1 MSSSPSSSTTKQHV
15 RIKKKIKIKK
25 SKVSSLKKSKESKEL
40 KMKSNKK
47 KSPSSTPSIKLIDV
61 KLDNVYDEEGKAFRI
76 QLFGMNENGTTYS
89 VIIDDF
95 KPFLFVKIPNRCLRY
110 KKQSINEVRQYINY
124 KCNYLRIE
132 DGKKI
137 EYIDSIELV
146 KRHKL
151 YGFDN
156 HKQYL
161 FLKITFPSM
170 SEYNQ
175 VRRIW
180 TAPTVDDPVYVK
192 KIKQSGVVKRMYYE
206 EKTGKKMY
214 TIGPRNTSR
223 SFGNFQDRDIKL
235 NISKINEGLLVN
247 PNIKIH
253 QFDPKKHRSSWKE
266 TRLQNI
272 SGINMELY
280 ESALPP
286 FLRFFH
292 IQKISPSG
300 WITFKR
306 QPQKVRESTKLS
318 TCDFEY
324 ESSFENVIPQPEKEA
339 GIPIKIASY
348 DIEASSS
355 HGDFP
360 LPKKTY
366 KKFLGELIELYNKI
380 ILVSDTAKPTRGA
393 RSSSSNKKVVDKKEK
408 VKDTTLLYDI
418 LLNAFSYSDTY
429 KYDISKLYP
438 KKDERP
444 TEDELKEII
453 EHFSNYTIEQQVKL
467 SNFDDDDK
475 LLDTLILLRT
485 HKKKTILEILNST
498 SIEPVDKQ
506 TIIDIALTG
515 GDGNID
521 KNLKKRRYMPCL
533 EGDKVTFIGTT
544 FMKCNEQDSYLNHMI
559 VLNSCNDTPEVPN
572 REIETYDTEREVL
585 LAWTNLINR
594 EDPDIIIGYNIFGF
608 DWKFMLDRADE
619 LDAKNDFIKMSR
631 NKCAEKF
638 NRSTHEYEEKT
649 DCTVKITSTTVA
661 SGTYDDMYLNIPG
674 RLQIDLLNYFRKEVQ
689 LPSYKLDYVA
699 SHFISDY
706 ISDYTYDETTRQ
718 TTIKSSNLMGL
729 KAGHFISFEIIAH
742 SSDMYKNGKKFKI
755 SHLDPIKKQF
765 TIDYKLDINKKLKIK
780 WCLNKDDIDHHQIFE
795 YTNQGPDKR
804 AIIAKYC
811 FQDCNLCHTLMQKY
825 DILTGV
831 TELASICSV
840 PMNFVIMRGQGI
852 KLLSFIAKQCREM
865 NTLMPAVE
873 KDNSNAGYEGAI
885 VLDPK
890 TGFYPDDPV
899 ACVDYSSLYPSCMIS
914 ENISHDSKVWSKEYD
929 LDGKLAINPK
939 TKQPKI
945 WGLRDPSGNFVYD
958 NLPEYKYVEVKYD
971 TFAWIRPR
979 PNAAA
984 KKVKTG
990 YKICR
995 YAQFPDGEKAI
1006 MPSVLSEL
1014 LASRKATRK
1023 LAKHKIVTTLE
1034 GKEVVGLLTKTD
1046 THHEVLQENKIVE
1059 KIENENVESVED
1071 RFDDFMKNVLD
1082 KRQLSKKIVANSL
1095 YGQCGAKTSAFYE
1108 KDIAASTTATGRKL
1122 LIYGKNII
1130 EKCYTNRI
1138 TNTKHGKIKVN
1149 AEYVYGDTDS
1159 IFFKFNPE
1167 TLEGE
1172 PIRGQ
1177 KALEITIEL
1186 AIEAGELATK
1196 YLKLPHDLEYEKT
1209 FMPFLLLSKKR
1220 YVGMLYEHD
1229 PHKCKR
1235 KSMGIVLKRRDNAP
1249 IVKDCYGGIIDIL
1262 MKEKDVNKAVE
1273 FTKQFLLDMIAEKFP
1288 LEKLIVSKSLR
1299 QFYKNPNQIAHKV
1312 LAERIGKREPGNKPA
1327 VGSRIPFVY
1336 FQTKGKVKLQG
1347 DRIEDPNYVRRKN
1360 LKPDFSFYI
1369 TNQIQKPVMQ
1379 VFCLV
1384 LEQIK
1389 EFRPLLKGFQ
1399 RQIRTI
1405 HRKHKDDVGKGQ
1417 RYETKEREKHVNKLI
1432 FQTSVKQCASNKK
1445 NIAMKSFFSGYS

>member
-1 MSSSPSSSTTKQHV
+1 MSQHQHSTPV
-15 RIKKKIKIKK
+15 KKKLKIKK
-25 SKVSSLKKSKESKEL
+25 SKVSSLKQ
-40 KMKSNKK
+40 KMEKTTSIHQPTT
-47 KSPSSTPSIKLIDV
+47 SPSIKLIDI
-61 KLDNVYDEEGKAFRI
+61 KLDNVYDEEGKAFRM
-76 QLFGMNENGTTYS
+76 QLFGMNEIGKTYS
-89 VIIDDF
+89 IIIDDF
-95 KPFLFVKIPNRCLRY
+95 RPFFFVKIPNRCLRY
-110 KKQSINEVRQYINY
+110 KKQTINEVKQFINY
-124 KCNYLRIE
+124 HCNNNYGRVE
-132 DGKKI
+132 NDKYI
-137 EYIDSIELV
+137 EYIYDVEVV

-156 HKQYL
+156 NKEYI

-170 SEYNQ
+170 HEYNAVKRLWSALIQ
-175 VRRIW
+175 Y
-180 TAPTVDDPVYVK
+180 DPVYIR
-192 KIKQSGVVKRMYYE
+192 KIKQSGTIKRIYYE
-206 EKTGKKMY
+206 NKTNKKLFTVGKHGDFSEK
-214 TIGPRNTSR
+214 
-223 SFGNFQDRDIKL
+223 DLKL
-235 NISKINEGLLVN
+235 NHSKVENGLIVN
-247 PNIKIH
+247 PNIKSYE
-253 QFDPKKHRSSWKE
+253 FDPKKRRSSWKQ

-272 SGINMELY
+272 DSVKMELY

-292 IQKISPSG
+292 IQQLSPSG

-306 QPQKVRESTKLS
+306 NPSLSRDASKLS
-318 TCDFEY
+318 NCDFEY
-324 ESSFENVIPQPEKEA
+324 ETSYKNVIPQPNKEDA
-339 GIPIKIASY
+339 IPIKIASY

-366 KKFLGELIELYNKI
+366 KKFLGEMIELWNKHQTDDI
-380 ILVSDTAKPTRGA
+380 ILEAWMDAFSH
-393 RSSSSNKKVVDKKEK
+393 SNKH
-408 VKDTTLLYDI
+408 
-418 LLNAFSYSDTY
+418 

-438 KKDERP
+438 KPNQHTSANDIHLIYEKLS
-444 TEDELKEII
+444 T
-453 EHFSNYTIEQQVKL
+453 FTIEQQVYL
-467 SNFDDDDK
+467 SNFDDEKNFETLK
-475 LLDTLILLRT
+475 LLRK
-485 HKKKTILEILNST
+485 HKKLTIMDVLT
-498 SIEPVDKQ
+498 SQDIEPVNKQ
-506 TIIDIALTG
+506 TIVDIALTG
-515 GDGNID
+515 GDGNIE
-521 KNLKKRRYMPCL
+521 KNLKQKRYVPYL
-533 EGDKVTFIGTT
+533 EGDTVTFIGTT
-544 FMKCNEQDSYLNHMI
+544 FIKCNEDESYLNHMI

-572 REIETYDTEREVL
+572 REIETYDTEAEVL
-585 LAWTNLINR
+585 LAWTNIINR

-619 LDAKNDFIKMSR
+619 LNIKNDFIKMSR
-631 NKCAEKF
+631 NKCIEKY
-638 NRSTHEYEEKT
+638 SKQTKQYELKT
-649 DCTVKITSTTVA
+649 DCMIKNSTTTVA
-661 SGTYDDMYLNIPG
+661 SGTYEDTYLDIPG

-706 ISDYTYDETTRQ
+706 ISDYTHETNIDGESSIQ
-718 TTIKSSNLMGL
+718 TVIKSSNLMGL
-729 KAGHFISFEIIAH
+729 KAGHFVSFEIIAH
-742 SSDMYKNGKKFKI
+742 SSDMYENGKKFKI
-755 SHLDPIKKQF
+755 THLDPIKKEF
-765 TIDYKLDINKKLKIK
+765 TIDHKLEIDKKLKMK
-780 WCLNKDDIDHHQIFE
+780 WCLNKDDINHHQIFE

-811 FQDCNLCHTLMQKY
+811 FQDCNLCHTLMKKY

-840 PMNFVIMRGQGI
+840 PMSFIIMRGQGI

-865 NTLMPAVE
+865 KTLMPAVE
-873 KDNSNAGYEGAI
+873 KSSSNDGYEGAI

-890 TGFYPDDPV
+890 TGFYADDPV

-914 ENISHDSKVWSKEYD
+914 ENISHDSKVWTKEYD
-929 LDGKLAINPK
+929 LNGKLALDKNGKPK
-939 TKQPKI
+939 VY
-945 WGLRDPSGNFVYD
+945 GLRDASGHFVYD
-958 NLPEYKYVEVKYD
+958 NLPNYKYVEVKYD
-971 TFAWIRPR
+971 TFAYIRPR
-979 PNAAA
+979 PTAAA

-990 YKICR
+990 FKICR
-995 YAQFPDGEKAI
+995 FAQFPDGKKAI

-1023 LAKHKIVTTLE
+1023 LAKHKIVTTND
-1034 GKEVVGLLTKTD
+1034 GKEYIGLLTKTD
-1046 THHEVLQENKIVE
+1046 THHEILQEDKTTHKIKNNDV
-1059 KIENENVESVED
+1059 KNVED

-1122 LIYGKNII
+1122 LIYGKTII
-1130 EKCYTNRI
+1130 EKCYTNHI
-1138 TNTKHGKIKVN
+1138 AETKHGKIKVN

-1220 YVGMLYEHD
+1220 YVGMLYELN

-1262 MKEKDVNKAVE
+1262 MKEKNVNKAVD
-1273 FTKQFLLDMIAEKFP
+1273 FTKQFLLDMIDEKFS
-1288 LEKLIVSKSLR
+1288 LDKLIISKSLR

-1336 FQTKGKVKLQG
+1336 IQTKGKVKLQG
-1347 DRIEDPNYVRRKN
+1347 DRIEDPTYIVKNN

-1384 LEQIK
+1384 LEQISQFK
-1389 EFRPLLKGFQ
+1389 PNLRGFQ
-1399 RQIRTI
+1399 RQVRTI
-1405 HRKHKDDVGKGQ
+1405 KRKYKDDVEKAI
-1417 RYETKEREKHVNKLI
+1417 RYETKEREKYVNKII
-1432 FQTSVKQCASNKK
+1432 FQTSVKQCFTNKK
-1445 NIAMKSFFSGYS
+1445 NLAMKSFFSKYN

>member
-1 MSSSPSSSTTKQHV
+1 MSSAIPHV
-15 RIKKKIKIKK
+15 KKKLKIKK
-25 SKVSSLKKSKESKEL
+25 SKVISLKKQREEEQDKQKSKKVPAV
-40 KMKSNKK
+40 KK
-47 KSPSSTPSIKLIDV
+47 QPKYTPSSTPSIKLIDI
-61 KLDNVYDEEGKAFRI
+61 KLDNVYDEEGKVFRM

-110 KKQSINEVRQYINY
+110 KKQCIEEVKQYINF
-124 KCNYLRIE
+124 KCNYLKIQN
-132 DGKKI
+132 GKHTQ
-137 EYIDSIELV
+137 YIDDIELV

-156 HKQYL
+156 NKEYI

-170 SEYNQ
+170 TEYNS
-175 VRRIW
+175 VKRVW
-180 TAPTVDDPVYVK
+180 TAPAVDDSVYIR
-192 KIKQSGVVKRMYYE
+192 KIKQVGTINRIYYE
-206 EKTGKKMY
+206 EKTGRKMY
-214 TIGPRNTSR
+214 TIQRNRTPL
-223 SFGNFQDRDIKL
+223 GHFQERDIKL
-235 NISKINEGLLVN
+235 NHSKIREGLLVN
-247 PNIKIH
+247 PNIKTFH
-253 QFDPKKHRSSWKE
+253 FDPIKRRSSWKD

-286 FLRFFH
+286 FIRFFH
-292 IQKISPSG
+292 IQQLSPSG

-306 QPQKVRESTKLS
+306 QPTLTRESVKLS
-318 TCDFEY
+318 KCDFEY
-324 ESSFENVIPQPEKEA
+324 ETSYKNVIPQPAKED

-366 KKFLGELIELYNKI
+366 KKFLGEMIELYNKNQTDNI
-380 ILVSDTAKPTRGA
+380 
-393 RSSSSNKKVVDKKEK
+393 
-408 VKDTTLLYDI
+408 VKDSLLD
-418 LLNAFSYSDTY
+418 AFSYTNKY

-444 TEDELKEII
+444 TKEDIDVMVDNFTTL
-453 EHFSNYTIEQQVKL
+453 TVEQQVKL
-467 SNFDDDDK
+467 SKFDNDDK
-475 LLDTLILLRT
+475 LIETLILLRK
-485 HKKKTILEILNST
+485 HKKKTIMDVLT
-498 SIEPVDKQ
+498 SADIEPSDKQ
-506 TIIDIALTG
+506 TIVDISLTG

-521 KNLKKRRYMPCL
+521 SNLKRERYMPCL
-533 EGDKVTFIGTT
+533 EGDMVTFIGTT
-544 FMKCNEQDSYLNHMI
+544 FIKCDEPDSYLNHMI
-559 VLNSCNDTPEVPN
+559 VLNTCDDTPEVPN
-572 REIETYDTEREVL
+572 REIETYDTEAEVL
-585 LAWTNLINR
+585 LAWTSIINR
-594 EDPDIIIGYNIFGF
+594 EDPDIIIGYNTFGF
-608 DWKFMLDRADE
+608 DWKFMLDRAEE
-619 LDAKNDFIKMSR
+619 LDIQSDFIKMSK
-631 NKCAEKF
+631 NHPTDKY
-638 NRSTHEYEEKT
+638 NRKTHTYELTT
-649 DCTVKITSTTVA
+649 DCSIKVSNTTVA
-661 SGTYDDMYLNIPG
+661 SGSYEDIYLNIPG
-674 RLQIDLLNYFRKEVQ
+674 RLQIDLLNYFRKETT

-706 ISDYTYDETTRQ
+706 ITKFNYDETTNQ
-718 TTIKSSNLMGL
+718 TTINSSNLMGL
-729 KAGHFISFEIIAH
+729 KPGHFVSFEIIAH
-742 SSDMYKNGKKFKI
+742 SSDMYENGKKFKI
-755 SHLDPIKKQF
+755 IGLDPVSKQF
-765 TIDYKLDINKKLKIK
+765 TIDHKLNIDEKLKIK
-780 WCLNKDDIDHHQIFE
+780 WCLNKDDINHHQIFE

-840 PMNFVIMRGQGI
+840 PMSFIINRGQGI
-852 KLLSFIAKQCREM
+852 KLLSFISKQCREM

-873 KDNSNAGYEGAI
+873 KDNTNEGYEGAI

-929 LDGKLAINPK
+929 LDGNLAIDPK
-939 TKQPKI
+939 TKKPKI
-945 WGLRDPSGNFVYD
+945 WGLRDSSGNFVYD
-958 NLPEYKYVEVKYD
+958 NLSKYKYVNVTYD
-971 TFAWIRPR
+971 TFAYMRSNPK
-979 PNAAA
+979 AAV
-984 KKVKTG
+984 KKIKTG
-990 YKICR
+990 HKICR
-995 YAQFPDGEKAI
+995 YAQFPDGKKAI

-1023 LAKHKIVTTLE
+1023 LAKHKIVTTKN
-1034 GKEVVGLLTKTD
+1034 GKEYAGLLTKTD
-1046 THHEVLQENKIVE
+1046 THHNILQESNDGKETIS
-1059 KIENENVESVED
+1059 IENNDVANVDD
-1071 RFDDFMKNVLD
+1071 RFNDFMKNVLD

-1130 EKCYTNRI
+1130 EKCYTNHI
-1138 TNTKHGKIKVN
+1138 ADTKHGKIKVN

-1167 TLEGE
+1167 TLEGD
-1172 PIRGQ
+1172 PIKGQ

-1262 MKEKDVNKAVE
+1262 MKEKNVNKAIE
-1273 FTKQFLLDMIAEKFP
+1273 FTRKFLVDMIAEKFP
-1288 LEKLIVSKSLR
+1288 LDKLIVSKSLR
-1299 QFYKNPNQIAHKV
+1299 QFYKKPNQIAHKV

-1336 FQTKGKVKLQG
+1336 IQTKGKPKLQG
-1347 DRIEDPNYVRRKN
+1347 DRIEDPDYIRRKK

-1384 LEQIK
+1384 LEQIN
-1389 EFRPLLKGFQ
+1389 EFRPQLKGFQ
-1399 RQIRTI
+1399 REIRTI
-1405 HRKHKDDVGKGQ
+1405 HRKHKDDVGKAQ
-1417 RYETKEREKHVNKLI
+1417 RTETKKREKHVNKLI
-1432 FQTSVKQCASNKK
+1432 FQTFVKQCAANKK
-1445 NIAMKSFFSGYS
+1445 NQAIRSFFSGYS

>member
-1 MSSSPSSSTTKQHV
+1 MTLKTSVPTK
-15 RIKKKIKIKK
+15 KTLKIKR
-25 SKVSSLKKSKESKEL
+25 SKVSSLKKAL
-40 KMKSNKK
+40 NK
-47 KSPSSTPSIKLIDV
+47 PSSTPSIKLIDI
-61 KLDNVYDEEGKAFRI
+61 KLDNVYDEEGKSFRM
-76 QLFGMNENGTTYS
+76 QLFGMNEHGKTYS

-95 KPFLFVKIPNRCLRY
+95 KPFLFIKIPNRCLRY
-110 KKQSINEVRQYINY
+110 KKQSIQEIKQYINY
-124 KCNYLRIE
+124 KCNNSRIQ
-132 DGKKI
+132 DNKYI
-137 EYIDSIELV
+137 EYIDDIELV
-146 KRHKL
+146 KRNKL

-156 HKQYL
+156 HKEYL
-161 FLKITFPSM
+161 FLKISFPSM
-170 SEYNQ
+170 MEYHN
-175 VRRIW
+175 VKRLW
-180 TAPTVDDPVYVK
+180 TSPIVDDEVYIR
-192 KIKQSGVVKRMYYE
+192 KIKQSGFITRIYYE
-206 EKTGKKMY
+206 EQTGKKLY
-214 TIGPRNTSR
+214 TVGRL
-223 SFGNFQDRDIKL
+223 GHFQEKDIKL
-235 NISKINEGLLVN
+235 KHSKIQGGLLVG
-247 PNIKIH
+247 PSVKSFK
-253 QFDPKKHRSSWKE
+253 FDPKTKRSSWKDIL
-266 TRLQNI
+266 LQNI
-272 SGINMELY
+272 SGIKMDLY
-280 ESALPP
+280 ESAIPP

-292 IQKISPSG
+292 IQKLSPSG
-300 WITFKR
+300 WITFKK
-306 QPQKVRESTKLS
+306 QPILVRDSVKLS

-324 ESSFENVIPQPEKEA
+324 ETSYKNVVAQVNKED

-366 KKFLGELIELYNKI
+366 KKFLGELIELWTKYQTDDI
-380 ILVSDTAKPTRGA
+380 ILNA
-393 RSSSSNKKVVDKKEK
+393 
-408 VKDTTLLYDI
+408 LLD
-418 LLNAFSYSDTY
+418 AFSHSDKY
-429 KYDISKLYP
+429 KYHISKLYP
-438 KKDERP
+438 KSGERP
-444 TEDELKEII
+444 TKEDIDEII
-453 EHFSNYTIEQQVKL
+453 DHFETFTIQQSVKI

-475 LLDTLILLRT
+475 HIDTLILLRK
-485 HKKKTILEILNST
+485 HKNKTIMEILT
-498 SIEPVDKQ
+498 SSDIEPADKQ
-506 TIIDIALTG
+506 TIVDIALTG
-515 GDGNID
+515 GDRNITQ
-521 KNLKKRRYMPCL
+521 NLKRKRYMPNL
-533 EGDKVTFIGTT
+533 EGDMVTFIGTT
-544 FMKCNEQDSYLNHMI
+544 FIKCNEQDTYLNHMI
-559 VLNSCNDTPEVPN
+559 VLNSCDDTPEVPH
-572 REIETYDTEREVL
+572 REIETYDTESDVL
-585 LAWTNLINR
+585 LAWTKIINR

-619 LDAKNDFIKMSR
+619 LSIKDDFIKMSR
-631 NKCAEKF
+631 NKCVEKF
-638 NRSTHEYEEKT
+638 NRSTRNYQEAT
-649 DCTVKITSTTVA
+649 DCKVKISTTTVA
-661 SGTYDDMYLNIPG
+661 SGTYEDVYLEIPG
-674 RLQIDLLNYFRKEVQ
+674 RLQIDLLNYFRKETT

-706 ISDYTYDETTRQ
+706 ISQYDYDETNNQ
-718 TTIKSSNLMGL
+718 TTIHSSNLMGL
-729 KAGHFISFEIIAH
+729 KAGHFVSFEIIAH
-742 SSDMYKNGKKFKI
+742 SSDMYENGRKFKI
-755 SHLDPIKKQF
+755 IDLDSEKKQF
-765 TIDYKLDINKKLKIK
+765 TIDHKLNIDKSLKIK

-795 YTNQGPDKR
+795 YTHQGPDKR

-811 FQDCNLCHTLMQKY
+811 FQDCNLCHTLMKKY

-831 TELASICSV
+831 TELASICSI
-840 PMNFVIMRGQGI
+840 PMSFIIMRGQGI

-873 KDNSNAGYEGAI
+873 KDYSNEGYEGAI

-929 LDGKLAINPK
+929 LNGKLAINSK
-939 TKQPKI
+939 TKKHKI
-945 WGLRDPSGNFVYD
+945 WGLRDLSGNFVYD
-958 NLPEYKYVEVKYD
+958 NIPNYKYVNITYD
-971 TFAWIRPR
+971 TFAYIRSNPK
-979 PNAAA
+979 AAA

-995 YAQFPDGEKAI
+995 YAQFPNGEKAI

-1023 LAKHKIVTTLE
+1023 LAKHKIVTTKDGTE
-1034 GKEVVGLLTKTD
+1034 YIGILTKTD
-1046 THHEVLQENKIVE
+1046 TVHKVLQENQKIVT
-1059 KIENENVESVED
+1059 IDNNDVDTVED
-1071 RFDDFMKNVLD
+1071 RFNDFMKNVLD

-1122 LIYGKNII
+1122 LIYGKNVI

-1138 TNTKHGKIKVN
+1138 TETTHGKIRVN

-1167 TLEGE
+1167 TLEGD
-1172 PIRGQ
+1172 PIKGQ
-1177 KALEITIEL
+1177 KALEITIQL

-1262 MKEKDVNKAVE
+1262 MKEKNVNKAVE
-1273 FTKQFLLDMIAEKFP
+1273 FTRRFLMDIIAEKFS
-1288 LEKLIVSKSLR
+1288 LEKLIISKSLR

-1336 FQTKGKVKLQG
+1336 IQTKGKVKLQG
-1347 DRIEDPNYVRRKN
+1347 ERIEDPEYIRRKK

-1384 LEQIK
+1384 LEQIT
-1389 EFRPLLKGFQ
+1389 EFSPQLKGFQ
-1399 RQIRTI
+1399 RQLRSIN
-1405 HRKHKDDVGKGQ
+1405 RKYKDDNIKANKV
-1417 RYETKEREKHVNKLI
+1417 ETKEREKHVNKLI
-1432 FQTSVKQCASNKK
+1432 FQTSVRQCASNKK
-1445 NIAMKSFFSGYS
+1445 KQAMRSFFSSHNK

>member
-1 MSSSPSSSTTKQHV
+1 MSLNTSSTTTMPSQTQSKTTTKQPKTTTKQPV
-15 RIKKKIKIKK
+15 KKKKIKIKVK
-25 SKVSSLKKSKESKEL
+25 RSKVNSLKKKKEEKTESQPQKQSQPSKRTT
-40 KMKSNKK
+40 
-47 KSPSSTPSIKLIDV
+47 PSSTPSIKLIDV
-61 KLDNVYDEEGKAFRI
+61 KLDNVYEEEGKAFRM

-110 KKQSINEVRQYINY
+110 KKQSMEEVRQYINY
-124 KCNYLRIE
+124 KCNYLRIQ
-132 DGKKI
+132 DGKHTQYI
-137 EYIDSIELV
+137 EDIELV

-156 HKQYL
+156 NKEYI
-161 FLKITFPSM
+161 FLKISFPSM
-170 SEYNQ
+170 TEYNQ
-175 VRRIW
+175 VKRIW
-180 TAPTVDDPVYVK
+180 TAPTIDDPVYVR
-192 KIKQSGVVKRMYYE
+192 KIKQSGTIKRIYYE
-206 EKTGKKMY
+206 EKTGRKMY
-214 TIGPRNTSR
+214 TIQRKHTTLGH
-223 SFGNFQDRDIKL
+223 FQERDIKL
-235 NISKINEGLLVN
+235 NHSKVKDGLLVN
-247 PNIKIH
+247 PNIKTYE
-253 QFDPKKHRSSWKE
+253 FDPAKRRSNWKD

-272 SGINMELY
+272 SGIKMELY
-280 ESALPP
+280 ESSLPP

-292 IQKISPSG
+292 IQNLSPSG

-306 QPQKVRESTKLS
+306 QPTLTREAVKLS

-324 ESSFENVIPQPEKEA
+324 ETSYKNVIPQPNKED

-366 KKFLGELIELYNKI
+366 KKFLGEMIELYNK
-380 ILVSDTAKPTRGA
+380 LQTTD
-393 RSSSSNKKVVDKKEK
+393 VVKES
-408 VKDTTLLYDI
+408 LLD
-418 LLNAFSYSDTY
+418 AFSYTNKH

-438 KKDERP
+438 KKDEQP
-444 TEDELKEII
+444 TKEDIDLMVEN
-453 EHFSNYTIEQQVKL
+453 FSSFTISQQVKL
-467 SNFDDDDK
+467 SNFDEDEK
-475 LLDTLILLRT
+475 LLDTLILLRN
-485 HKKKTILEILNST
+485 HKHKTIMEVLTST
-498 SIEPVDKQ
+498 DIEPADKQ

-515 GDGNID
+515 GDGNATQ
-521 KNLKKRRYMPCL
+521 NLKKQRYMPYL
-533 EGDKVTFIGTT
+533 EGDMVTFIGTT
-544 FMKCNEQDSYLNHMI
+544 FIKCNEPESYLNHMI
-559 VLNSCNDTPEVPN
+559 VLNSCDDTPEVPN
-572 REIETYDTEREVL
+572 REIETYDTEAEVL
-585 LAWTNLINR
+585 LAWTKIINR

-619 LDAKNDFIKMSR
+619 LNIQSKFIEMSR
-631 NKCAEKF
+631 NNPTEKF
-638 NRSTHEYEEKT
+638 NRNTHTYDLKT
-649 DCTVKITSTTVA
+649 DCVIKKSTTTVA
-661 SGTYDDMYLNIPG
+661 SGTYEDVYLDIPG
-674 RLQIDLLNYFRKEVQ
+674 RLQIDLLNYFRKETT

-706 ISDYTYDETTRQ
+706 ISKFTYDETTKQ
-718 TTIKSSNLMGL
+718 TTIHSSNLMGL
-729 KAGHFISFEIIAH
+729 KAGHFVSFEIIAH
-742 SSDMYKNGKKFKI
+742 SSDMYENGKKFKI
-755 SHLDPIKKQF
+755 AHLDPVSKQF
-765 TIDYKLDINKKLKIK
+765 TIDHKLTIDEKLKIK
-780 WCLNKDDIDHHQIFE
+780 WCLNKDDINHHQIFE

-811 FQDCNLCHTLMQKY
+811 FQDCNLCHTLMKKY

-840 PMNFVIMRGQGI
+840 PMSFIINRGQGI

-873 KDNSNAGYEGAI
+873 KDNSNDGYEGAI
-885 VLDPK
+885 VLIPK

-914 ENISHDSKVWSKEYD
+914 ENISHDSKVWTKEYD
-929 LDGKLAINPK
+929 LDGNLAIDSK

-958 NLPEYKYVEVKYD
+958 NLPNYKYVNVKYD
-971 TFAWIRPR
+971 TFAYIRAHPK
-979 PNAAA
+979 AAA

-990 YKICR
+990 HKICR
-995 YAQFPDGEKAI
+995 YAQFPDGKKAI

-1023 LAKHKIVTTLE
+1023 LAKHKIVTTKDGNE
-1034 GKEVVGLLTKTD
+1034 YSGLLTKTD
-1046 THHEVLQENKIVE
+1046 THHEILQENKTTARVE
-1059 KIENENVESVED
+1059 NSNVASVED
-1071 RFDDFMKNVLD
+1071 RFNDFMKNVLD

-1122 LIYGKNII
+1122 LIYGKTII
-1130 EKCYTNRI
+1130 EKCYTNHI
-1138 TNTKHGKIKVN
+1138 TDTKHGKIKVN

-1172 PIRGQ
+1172 PIKGQ

-1262 MKEKDVNKAVE
+1262 MKEKNVNKAVE

-1288 LEKLIVSKSLR
+1288 LDKLIISKSLR

-1312 LAERIGKREPGNKPA
+1312 LADRIGKREPGNKPA
-1327 VGSRIPFVY
+1327 VGSRVPFVY
-1336 FQTKGKVKLQG
+1336 IQTKGKPKLQG
-1347 DRIEDPNYVRRKN
+1347 DRIEDPNYIRRKK

-1384 LEQIK
+1384 LEQITA
-1389 EFRPLLKGFQ
+1389 FRPQLKGFQ

-1405 HRKHKDDVGKGQ
+1405 KRKHKDDEDKAI

-1432 FQTSVKQCASNKK
+1432 FQTSVKQCATNKK
-1445 NIAMKSFFSGYS
+1445 NQAMRNFFSNYK

>member
-1 MSSSPSSSTTKQHV
+1 MSQRQHSTLV
-15 RIKKKIKIKK
+15 KKKLKIKK
-25 SKVSSLKKSKESKEL
+25 SKITSI
-40 KMKSNKK
+40 KK
-47 KSPSSTPSIKLIDV
+47 KMEKKTSKQPTTLPSIKLIDI
-61 KLDNVYDEEGKAFRI
+61 KLDNIYEEEGKAFRM
-76 QLFGMNENGTTYS
+76 QLFGMNEIGKTYS
-89 VIIDDF
+89 IVIDDF
-95 KPFLFVKIPNRCLRY
+95 KPFFFVKIPNRCLRY
-110 KKQSINEVRQYINY
+110 KKQTINEVKQYINY
-124 KCNYLRIE
+124 MCNYLRID
-132 DGKKI
+132 DGKYL
-137 EYIDSIELV
+137 EYVDDITFV

-156 HKQYL
+156 NKEYI

-170 SEYNQ
+170 HEYNA
-175 VRRIW
+175 VRRLWMSPMVGDNVFIR
-180 TAPTVDDPVYVK
+180 
-192 KIKQSGVVKRMYYE
+192 KIKQSGNIKRIYYE
-206 EKTGKKMY
+206 DKTNKKLYTVGSKSSTYGHFSEK
-214 TIGPRNTSR
+214 
-223 SFGNFQDRDIKL
+223 DLKL
-235 NISKINEGLLVN
+235 NHSKVENGLIVN
-247 PNIKIH
+247 PNIKSYL
-253 QFDPKKHRSSWKE
+253 FDPKKRRSSWKQ

-272 SGINMELY
+272 DSVKMELY

-292 IQKISPSG
+292 IQQLSPSG
-300 WITFKR
+300 WVTFKR
-306 QPQKVRESTKLS
+306 PPSTVREASKLS
-318 TCDFEY
+318 NCDFEY
-324 ESSFENVIPQPEKEA
+324 ESSYKNVIAQPNKESA
-339 GIPIKIASY
+339 IPIKIASY

-366 KKFLGELIELYNKI
+366 KKFLGEMIELWNKYQTDEV
-380 ILVSDTAKPTRGA
+380 ILDAMLDAFSH
-393 RSSSSNKKVVDKKEK
+393 SNK
-408 VKDTTLLYDI
+408 
-418 LLNAFSYSDTY
+418 Y

-438 KKDERP
+438 KPNQHISANDIRLLYEK
-444 TEDELKEII
+444 
-453 EHFSNYTIEQQVKL
+453 FSMFTIEQQVYL
-467 SNFDDDDK
+467 SNFDDEKNFETLK
-475 LLDTLILLRT
+475 LLRK
-485 HKKKTILEILNST
+485 HKKSTIMDVLTST
-498 SIEPVDKQ
+498 EIEPMEKQ
-506 TIIDIALTG
+506 TIVDIALTG
-515 GDGNID
+515 GDGNVE
-521 KNLKKRRYMPCL
+521 KNLKQKRFMPYL
-533 EGDKVTFIGTT
+533 EGDTVTFIGTT
-544 FMKCNEQDSYLNHMI
+544 FIKCNEDDSYLNHMI

-572 REIETYDTEREVL
+572 REIETYDTEAEVL
-585 LAWTNLINR
+585 LAWTNIINR

-619 LDAKNDFIKMSR
+619 LNIKNDFIKMSR
-631 NKCAEKF
+631 NKCIEKYSKQT
-638 NRSTHEYEEKT
+638 RQYELKT
-649 DCTVKITSTTVA
+649 DCMIKNSTTTVA
-661 SGTYDDMYLNIPG
+661 SGTYEDTYLVIPG

-706 ISDYTYDETTRQ
+706 ISDYTHETNTDGESSTQ
-718 TTIKSSNLMGL
+718 TVIKSSNLMGL
-729 KAGHFISFEIIAH
+729 KAGHFVSFEIIAH
-742 SSDMYKNGKKFKI
+742 SSDMYENGKKFKI
-755 SHLDPIKKQF
+755 TYLDPIKKEF
-765 TIDYKLDINKKLKIK
+765 TIDHKLNIDKKLKMK
-780 WCLNKDDIDHHQIFE
+780 WCLNKDDINHHQIFE

-811 FQDCNLCHTLMQKY
+811 FQDCNLCHTLMKKY

-840 PMNFVIMRGQGI
+840 PMSFIIMRGQGI

-865 NTLMPAVE
+865 KTLMPAVE
-873 KDNSNAGYEGAI
+873 KSTSNDGYEGAI

-890 TGFYPDDPV
+890 TGFYADDPV

-914 ENISHDSKVWSKEYD
+914 ENISHDSKVWTKEYD
-929 LDGKLAINPK
+929 LSGNFALDKNGKPLV
-939 TKQPKI
+939 T
-945 WGLRDPSGNFVYD
+945 GLRDASGQFVYD
-958 NLPEYKYVEVKYD
+958 NLPNYKYVNVKYD
-971 TFAWIRPR
+971 TFTYKRPR

-984 KKVKTG
+984 KKIKTG
-990 YKICR
+990 FKICR
-995 YAQFPDGEKAI
+995 YAQFPDGKKAI

-1023 LAKHKIVTTLE
+1023 LAKHKIVTTKS
-1034 GKEVVGLLTKTD
+1034 GKEFIGLLTKTD
-1046 THHEVLQENKIVE
+1046 THHEILQEDKTIE
-1059 KIENENVESVED
+1059 RIENNKVDTVED
-1071 RFDDFMKNVLD
+1071 RFNDFMKNVLD

-1130 EKCYTNRI
+1130 EKCYTNHI
-1138 TNTKHGKIKVN
+1138 TETKHGKVKVN

-1220 YVGMLYEHD
+1220 YVGMLYELN

-1262 MKEKDVNKAVE
+1262 MKEKNVDKAVA
-1273 FTKQFLLDMIAEKFP
+1273 FTKQFLLDMIDEKFS
-1288 LEKLIVSKSLR
+1288 LDKLIISKSLR

-1336 FQTKGKVKLQG
+1336 IQTKGKPKLQG
-1347 DRIEDPNYVRRKN
+1347 DRIEDPNYIRKHN
-1360 LKPDFSFYI
+1360 LQPDFSFYI

-1384 LEQIK
+1384 LEQIT
-1389 EFRPLLKGFQ
+1389 EFRSLLRGFQ

-1405 HRKHKDDVGKGQ
+1405 KRKYKDEPDKAE

-1432 FQTSVKQCASNKK
+1432 FQSSVKQCSKNKK
-1445 NIAMKSFFSGYS
+1445 KKAMNTFFSRYN

>member
-1 MSSSPSSSTTKQHV
+1 MSQRQHSTPV
-15 RIKKKIKIKK
+15 KKKLKIKK
-25 SKVSSLKKSKESKEL
+25 SKVTSLKQ
-40 KMKSNKK
+40 KMEKTTSIHQPTT
-47 KSPSSTPSIKLIDV
+47 SPSIKLIDI
-61 KLDNVYDEEGKAFRI
+61 KLDNVYDEEGKAFRM
-76 QLFGMNENGTTYS
+76 QLFGMNEIGKTYS
-89 VIIDDF
+89 IIIDDF
-95 KPFLFVKIPNRCLRY
+95 RPFFFVKIPNRCLRY
-110 KKQSINEVRQYINY
+110 KKQTINEVKQYINY
-124 KCNYLRIE
+124 MSNYLRVE
-132 DGKKI
+132 DGKYI
-137 EYIDSIELV
+137 EYIYDVEFV

-156 HKQYL
+156 NKEYI

-170 SEYNQ
+170 HEYNA
-175 VRRIW
+175 VRRLW
-180 TAPTVDDPVYVK
+180 MSPTVGDNVFIR
-192 KIKQSGVVKRMYYE
+192 KIKQSGTIKRIYYE
-206 EKTGKKMY
+206 DKTNKKLFTVGKYGHFSEKDLKPNY
-214 TIGPRNTSR
+214 
-223 SFGNFQDRDIKL
+223 
-235 NISKINEGLLVN
+235 SKVENGLIVN
-247 PNIKIH
+247 PNIKSYE
-253 QFDPKKHRSSWKE
+253 FDPKKRRSSWKQ

-272 SGINMELY
+272 DSVKMELY

-292 IQKISPSG
+292 IQQLSPSG

-306 QPQKVRESTKLS
+306 NPSLSRDASKLS

-324 ESSFENVIPQPEKEA
+324 ETSYKNIIAQPDKEDE
-339 GIPIKIASY
+339 IPIKIASY

-366 KKFLGELIELYNKI
+366 KKFLGEMIELWNKHQTDDI
-380 ILVSDTAKPTRGA
+380 ILEAWMDAFSH
-393 RSSSSNKKVVDKKEK
+393 SNKH
-408 VKDTTLLYDI
+408 
-418 LLNAFSYSDTY
+418 

-438 KKDERP
+438 KPNQHTSENDIHLIYEKLS
-444 TEDELKEII
+444 T
-453 EHFSNYTIEQQVKL
+453 FTIEQQVYL
-467 SNFDDDDK
+467 SNFDDEKNFETLK
-475 LLDTLILLRT
+475 LLRK
-485 HKKKTILEILNST
+485 HKKQTIMDVLT
-498 SIEPVDKQ
+498 SQDIEPVNKQ
-506 TIIDIALTG
+506 TIVDIALNMDMYWKG
-515 GDGNID
+515 EKKIL
-521 KNLKKRRYMPCL
+521 KNLKQKRFVPYL
-533 EGDKVTFIGTT
+533 EGDTVTFIGTT
-544 FMKCNEQDSYLNHMI
+544 FIKCNEDESYLNHMI
-559 VLNSCNDTPEVPN
+559 VLNSCDDTPEVPN
-572 REIETYDTEREVL
+572 REIETYNTEAEVL
-585 LAWTNLINR
+585 LAWTNIINR

-619 LDAKNDFIKMSR
+619 LNIKNDFIKMSR
-631 NKCAEKF
+631 NKCIEKF
-638 NRSTHEYEEKT
+638 NRQSNKYELKT
-649 DCTVKITSTTVA
+649 DCMVKHITTKVA
-661 SGTYDDMYLNIPG
+661 SGEYEDTYLDIPG

-706 ISDYTYDETTRQ
+706 ISDYTHETNIDGESSIQ
-718 TTIKSSNLMGL
+718 TVIKSSNLMGL
-729 KAGHFISFEIIAH
+729 KAGHFVSFEIIAH
-742 SSDMYKNGKKFKI
+742 SSDMYENGKKFKI
-755 SHLDPIKKQF
+755 THLDPIKKEF
-765 TIDYKLDINKKLKIK
+765 TIDHKLEIDKKLKMK
-780 WCLNKDDIDHHQIFE
+780 WCLNKDDINHHQIFE

-811 FQDCNLCHTLMQKY
+811 FQDCNLCHTLMKKY

-840 PMNFVIMRGQGI
+840 PMSFIIMRGQGI

-865 NTLMPAVE
+865 KTLMPAVE
-873 KDNSNAGYEGAI
+873 KSSSNDGYEGAI

-890 TGFYPDDPV
+890 TGFYADDPV

-929 LDGKLAINPK
+929 LNGKIALDKNGKPRVY
-939 TKQPKI
+939 
-945 WGLRDPSGNFVYD
+945 GLRDASGHFVYD
-958 NLPEYKYVEVKYD
+958 NLPNYKYVEVKYD
-971 TFAWIRPR
+971 TFAYIRPR
-979 PNAAA
+979 PTAAA

-990 YKICR
+990 FKICR
-995 YAQFPDGEKAI
+995 FAQFPDGKKAI

-1023 LAKHKIVTTLE
+1023 LAKHKIVTTNDD
-1034 GKEVVGLLTKTD
+1034 KEYIGLLTKTD
-1046 THHEVLQENKIVE
+1046 THHEILQEDKTTHKIKNNDV
-1059 KIENENVESVED
+1059 KNVED

-1122 LIYGKNII
+1122 LIYGKTII
-1130 EKCYTNRI
+1130 EKCYTNHI
-1138 TNTKHGKIKVN
+1138 AETKHGKIKVN

-1220 YVGMLYEHD
+1220 YVGMLYELN

-1262 MKEKDVNKAVE
+1262 MKEKNVNKAVD
-1273 FTKQFLLDMIAEKFP
+1273 FTKQFLLDMIDEKFS
-1288 LEKLIVSKSLR
+1288 LDKLIISKSLR

-1336 FQTKGKVKLQG
+1336 IQTKGKVKLQG
-1347 DRIEDPNYVRRKN
+1347 DRIEDPTYIVKNN

-1384 LEQIK
+1384 LEQISQFK
-1389 EFRPLLKGFQ
+1389 PNLRGFQ
-1399 RQIRTI
+1399 RQVRTI
-1405 HRKHKDDVGKGQ
+1405 KRKYKNDVEKAI
-1417 RYETKEREKHVNKLI
+1417 RYETKEREKYVNKII
-1432 FQTSVKQCASNKK
+1432 FQTSVKQCFTNKK
-1445 NIAMKSFFSGYS
+1445 NLAMKSFFSKYN

>member
-1 MSSSPSSSTTKQHV
+1 MSQHSKP
-15 RIKKKIKIKK
+15 IKKKLKIKK
-25 SKVSSLKKSKESKEL
+25 SKISSLKQ
-40 KMKSNKK
+40 KMKKK
-47 KSPSSTPSIKLIDV
+47 ISTKQPTSMPSIKLVDI
-61 KLDNVYDEEGKAFRI
+61 KLDNVYEEEGKAFRM
-76 QLFGMNENGTTYS
+76 QLFGMNEIGKTYS
-89 VIIDDF
+89 IIIDDF

-110 KKQSINEVRQYINY
+110 KKQTINEVKQYINY
-124 KCNYLRIE
+124 MCNYLRID
-132 DGKKI
+132 DGKYI
-137 EYIDSIELV
+137 EYIYDIEFA

-156 HKQYL
+156 NKEYI

-170 SEYNQ
+170 HEYNS

-180 TAPTVDDPVYVK
+180 MSPTIGDNVYIR
-192 KIKQSGVVKRMYYE
+192 KIKQSGTIKRIYYE
-206 EKTGKKMY
+206 DKTNKKLYTVGSKSSTYGHFSEK
-214 TIGPRNTSR
+214 
-223 SFGNFQDRDIKL
+223 DLKL
-235 NISKINEGLLVN
+235 NYSKVENGLLVN
-247 PNIKIH
+247 PNIKSYD
-253 QFDPKKHRSSWKE
+253 FDPKKRRSAWKQK
-266 TRLQNI
+266 RLQNI
-272 SGINMELY
+272 DSVKMELY

-292 IQKISPSG
+292 IQQLSPSG
-300 WITFKR
+300 WVTFKR
-306 QPQKVRESTKLS
+306 SPSLVRDTKTKYRESKTYASKLS
-318 TCDFEY
+318 NCDFEY
-324 ESSFENVIPQPEKEA
+324 ETSYKNVIAQPDKEDA
-339 GIPIKIASY
+339 IPIKIASY

-366 KKFLGELIELYNKI
+366 KKFLGEMIELWNKHQTDDI
-380 ILVSDTAKPTRGA
+380 ILESWM
-393 RSSSSNKKVVDKKEK
+393 
-408 VKDTTLLYDI
+408 
-418 LLNAFSYSDTY
+418 NAFSHSSKY

-438 KKDERP
+438 KPNQQITKNDIKLIYEKLSMF
-444 TEDELKEII
+444 TV
-453 EHFSNYTIEQQVKL
+453 EQQVYL
-467 SNFDDDDK
+467 SNFDDEKNFETLK
-475 LLDTLILLRT
+475 LLRK
-485 HKKKTILEILNST
+485 HKKQTIMDILT
-498 SIEPVDKQ
+498 SQDIEPVNKQ
-506 TIIDIALTG
+506 TIVDIALTG

-521 KNLKKRRYMPCL
+521 KNLKQKRFVPYL
-533 EGDKVTFIGTT
+533 EGDTVTFIGTT
-544 FMKCNEQDSYLNHMI
+544 FIKCNEDESYLNHMI
-559 VLNSCNDTPEVPN
+559 VLNSCDDTPEVPN
-572 REIETYDTEREVL
+572 REIETYDTEAEVL
-585 LAWTNLINR
+585 LAWTKIINR

-619 LDAKNDFIKMSR
+619 LNIKNDFIKMSR
-631 NKCAEKF
+631 NKCIEKF
-638 NRSTHEYEEKT
+638 NRQSNKYELKT
-649 DCTVKITSTTVA
+649 DCMVKHITTKVA
-661 SGTYDDMYLNIPG
+661 SGEYEDTYLNIPG

-689 LPSYKLDYVA
+689 LPSYKLDSVA

-706 ISDYTYDETTRQ
+706 ISDYTYETNTYGKSNTQ
-718 TTIKSSNLMGL
+718 TIIKSSNLMGL
-729 KAGHFISFEIIAH
+729 KAGHFVSFEIIAH
-742 SSDMYKNGKKFKI
+742 SSDMYENGKKFKI
-755 SHLDPIKKQF
+755 THLDPIKKEF
-765 TIDYKLDINKKLKIK
+765 TIDHKLNIDKKLKMK
-780 WCLNKDDIDHHQIFE
+780 WCLNKDDINHHQIFE

-811 FQDCNLCHTLMQKY
+811 FQDCNLCHTLMKKY

-831 TELASICSV
+831 TELASICSI
-840 PMNFVIMRGQGI
+840 PMSFVIMRGQGI
-852 KLLSFIAKQCREM
+852 KLLSFISKQCREM

-873 KDNSNAGYEGAI
+873 KSMSNEGYEGAI

-890 TGFYPDDPV
+890 TGFYSDDPV

-929 LDGKLAINPK
+929 LTGKLALDKNGKPK
-939 TKQPKI
+939 VF
-945 WGLRDPSGNFVYD
+945 GLRDASGHFVYD
-958 NLPEYKYVEVKYD
+958 NLPEYKYVDVKYD
-971 TFAWIRPR
+971 TFAYIRPR
-979 PNAAA
+979 PTAAV
-984 KKVKTG
+984 KKIKTG
-990 YKICR
+990 FKICR
-995 YAQFPDGEKAI
+995 FAQFPDGKKAI

-1023 LAKHKIVTTLE
+1023 LAKHKIVTTKD
-1034 GKEVVGLLTKTD
+1034 GKEYMGLLTKTD
-1046 THHEVLQENKIVE
+1046 THHEILQDDKTTHKIQNNDVEN
-1059 KIENENVESVED
+1059 VED

-1122 LIYGKNII
+1122 LIYGKTII
-1130 EKCYTNRI
+1130 EKCYTNHI
-1138 TNTKHGKIKVN
+1138 TETKHGKIKVN

-1220 YVGMLYEHD
+1220 YVGMLYELN

-1262 MKEKDVNKAVE
+1262 MKEKNVNKAVD
-1273 FTKQFLLDMIAEKFP
+1273 FTKQFLLDMIDEKFS
-1288 LEKLIVSKSLR
+1288 LDKLIISKSLR
-1299 QFYKNPNQIAHKV
+1299 QFYKKPNQIAHKV

-1336 FQTKGKVKLQG
+1336 IQTKGKVKLQG
-1347 DRIEDPNYVRRKN
+1347 DRIEDPTYIVKHN

-1384 LEQIK
+1384 LEQISQFK
-1389 EFRPLLKGFQ
+1389 PNIRGFQ
-1399 RQIRTI
+1399 RQVRTI
-1405 HRKHKDDVGKGQ
+1405 KRKYKDDVEKAI
-1417 RYETKEREKHVNKLI
+1417 RYETKEREKYVNKII
-1432 FQTSVKQCASNKK
+1432 FQTSVKQCFTNKK
-1445 NIAMKSFFSGYS
+1445 NKAMKSFFNNYKI

>member
-1 MSSSPSSSTTKQHV
+1 MSEHSTSS
-15 RIKKKIKIKK
+15 KKKLKIKK
-25 SKVSSLKKSKESKEL
+25 SKVSILKQKMEKKTINKSTT
-40 KMKSNKK
+40 
-47 KSPSSTPSIKLIDV
+47 TPSIKLIDI
-61 KLDNVYDEEGKAFRI
+61 KLDNVYEEEGKAFRM
-76 QLFGMNENGTTYS
+76 QLFGMNEIGKTYS
-89 VIIDDF
+89 IVIDDF
-95 KPFLFVKIPNRCLRY
+95 RPFLFVKIPNRCLRY
-110 KKQSINEVRQYINY
+110 KKQTINEVKQYINY
-124 KCNYLRIE
+124 MCNYLRIE
-132 DGKKI
+132 NNKYI
-137 EYIDSIELV
+137 EHIYDVEFV

-156 HKQYL
+156 NKEYI

-170 SEYNQ
+170 HEYNQ
-175 VRRIW
+175 VKRVW
-180 TAPTVDDPVYVK
+180 SSPTIGDPVFVR
-192 KIKQSGVVKRMYYE
+192 KIKQSGIIKRIYYE
-206 EKTGKKMY
+206 NKTNKKLYTVGKKSS
-214 TIGPRNTSR
+214 TSTYGHF
-223 SFGNFQDRDIKL
+223 SEKDLKL
-235 NISKINEGLLVN
+235 NYSKVENGLIVN
-247 PNIKIH
+247 PNIKSYV
-253 QFDPKKHRSSWKE
+253 FDPTKRRSAWKS

-272 SGINMELY
+272 DSIKMELY

-292 IQKISPSG
+292 IQQISPSG
-300 WITFKR
+300 WVTFTKS
-306 QPQKVRESTKLS
+306 PSLVREGSKLS

-324 ESSFENVIPQPEKEA
+324 ETSYKNVIPQPDKEE

-366 KKFLGELIELYNKI
+366 KKFLGEMIELWNKQQTDDI
-380 ILVSDTAKPTRGA
+380 ILESW
-393 RSSSSNKKVVDKKEK
+393 
-408 VKDTTLLYDI
+408 
-418 LLNAFSYSDTY
+418 LNAFSHSNKY

-438 KKDERP
+438 KPNQNVSENDINLIYEKLS
-444 TEDELKEII
+444 T
-453 EHFSNYTIEQQVKL
+453 FTIEQQVYL
-467 SNFDDDDK
+467 SNFDNEKQFETLK
-475 LLDTLILLRT
+475 LLRN
-485 HKKKTILEILNST
+485 HKKLTIMDVLT
-498 SIEPVDKQ
+498 SNDIAPVDKQ
-506 TIIDIALTG
+506 TIVDIALTG
-515 GDGNID
+515 GDGNIK
-521 KNLKKRRYMPCL
+521 KNLKQNRYVPYL
-533 EGDKVTFIGTT
+533 EGDTVTFIGTT
-544 FMKCNEQDSYLNHMI
+544 FMKCNEDDSYLNHMI
-559 VLNSCNDTPEVPN
+559 VLNSCDDTPEVPN
-572 REIETYDTEREVL
+572 REIETYDTEAEVL
-585 LAWTNLINR
+585 LAWTKIINR

-619 LDAKNDFIKMSR
+619 LEIKNDFIKMSR
-631 NKCAEKF
+631 NKCIEKF
-638 NRSTHEYEEKT
+638 DRQEGRYKEKT
-649 DCTVKITSTTVA
+649 DCMVKNITTKVA
-661 SGTYDDMYLNIPG
+661 SGEYEDTYLNIPG

-706 ISDYTYDETTRQ
+706 ISDYTYETNINGESETQ
-718 TTIKSSNLMGL
+718 TIIKSSNLMGL
-729 KAGHFISFEIIAH
+729 KAGHFVSFEIIAH
-742 SSDMYKNGKKFKI
+742 SSDMYENGKKFKI
-755 SHLDPIKKQF
+755 THLDPIKKEF
-765 TIDYKLDINKKLKIK
+765 VIDHKLTIDKKLKMK
-780 WCLNKDDIDHHQIFE
+780 WCLNKDDINHHQIFE

-811 FQDCNLCHTLMQKY
+811 FQDCNLCHTLMNKY

-840 PMNFVIMRGQGI
+840 PMGFVIMRGQGI
-852 KLLSFIAKQCREM
+852 KLLSFISKQCRDM

-873 KDNSNAGYEGAI
+873 KSNSNEGYEGAI

-914 ENISHDSKVWSKEYD
+914 ENISHDSKVWTKEYD
-929 LDGKLAINPK
+929 LNGKLALDKNGKPK
-939 TKQPKI
+939 VI
-945 WGLRDPSGNFVYD
+945 GLRDPSGQFVYD
-958 NLPEYKYVEVKYD
+958 NLPGYKYVEVKYD
-971 TFAWIRPR
+971 TFAYKRPR
-979 PNAAA
+979 PSAAV
-984 KKVKTG
+984 KKIKIG
-990 YKICR
+990 FKICR
-995 YAQFPDGEKAI
+995 FAQFPDGKKAI

-1023 LAKHKIVTTLE
+1023 LAKHKIVTTND
-1034 GKEVVGLLTKTD
+1034 GKEYIGLLTKTE
-1046 THHEVLQENKIVE
+1046 THYEVLQENKIIE
-1059 KIENENVESVED
+1059 KINKKDVSNVKD

-1130 EKCYTNRI
+1130 EKCYTNHI
-1138 TNTKHGKIKVN
+1138 TDTKHGKIKVN

-1220 YVGMLYEHD
+1220 YVGMLYELD

-1262 MKEKDVNKAVE
+1262 MKEKNVNKAVD
-1273 FTKQFLLDMIAEKFP
+1273 FTKQFLLDMIDEKFS
-1288 LEKLIVSKSLR
+1288 LDKLIVSKSLR
-1299 QFYKNPNQIAHKV
+1299 QFYKNPKQIAHKV

-1336 FQTKGKVKLQG
+1336 IQTKGRVKLQG
-1347 DRIEDPNYVRRKN
+1347 DRIEDPGYIVKNN

-1384 LEQIK
+1384 LEQITQFK
-1389 EFRPLLKGFQ
+1389 PNLRGFQ
-1399 RQIRTI
+1399 RQVRSIK
-1405 HRKHKDDVGKGQ
+1405 RKYKDDQPKAL
-1417 RYETKEREKHVNKLI
+1417 RYETKEREKYVNKII
-1432 FQTSVKQCASNKK
+1432 FQTSVKQCSANKK
-1445 NIAMKSFFSGYS
+1445 KQAMKSFFNKYH